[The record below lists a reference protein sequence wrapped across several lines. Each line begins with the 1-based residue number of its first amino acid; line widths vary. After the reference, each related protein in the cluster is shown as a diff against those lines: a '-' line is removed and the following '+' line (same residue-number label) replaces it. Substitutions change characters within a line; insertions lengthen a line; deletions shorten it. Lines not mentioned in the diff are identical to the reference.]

1 MRALL
6 LAGGRS
12 RRMGKDKALIEVDG
26 KAMIARVVDALVK
39 AGREPIRIAVA
50 TPEKMEEYAK
60 VVNSNYNIEWVLDS
74 IQHAGPVE
82 TIIENLNDPFCLE
95 QDTIQLA
102 TVDVPW
108 ITSEV
113 FTSLETSISKN
124 DELIIPTD
132 GDLLQP
138 LLSLIRPKLLVQ
150 SLERWKG
157 GSLHHLII
165 KRPHSLLMVDGELI
179 RNINTEIDLE
189 KY

>member
-60 VVNSNYNIEWVLDS
+60 VVNSNYDIEWVLDS

-82 TIIENLNDPFCLE
+82 AIIENLNDPLCLE
-95 QDTIQLA
+95 QDTIQIA

-108 ITSEV
+108 ITPEV
-113 FTSLETSISKN
+113 FSSLDESISKN
-124 DELIIPTD
+124 DEVMIPTN

-138 LLSLIRPKLLVQ
+138 LLSLVRPKLLVE
-150 SLERWKG
+150 SFKNWNG
-157 GSLHHLII
+157 APLHEFLLQIPHTLLIVE
-165 KRPHSLLMVDGELI
+165 HNLI
-179 RNINTEIDLE
+179 RNVNNEFEL
-189 KY
+189 

>member
-26 KAMIARVVDALVK
+26 KAMIARVVDALAK
-39 AGREPIRIAVA
+39 ADREPIRIAVA

-60 VVNSNYNIEWVLDS
+60 VINSNYNIEWVLDS

-82 TIIENLNDPFCLE
+82 AIIENLNDPLCLE

-108 ITSEV
+108 ITPEV
-113 FTSLETSISKN
+113 FSSLEESISKN
-124 DELIIPTD
+124 DEVMIPTN
-132 GDLLQP
+132 GDFLQP
-138 LLSLIRPKLLVQ
+138 LLSLVRPKLLVDSFKNWNGAPLNEFLLQ
-150 SLERWKG
+150 
-157 GSLHHLII
+157 I
-165 KRPHSLLMVDGELI
+165 PHSLLIVKHDLIKNVNSEFEL
-179 RNINTEIDLE
+179 
-189 KY
+189 